1 MKQSCVSGCTRL
13 WAGGGNPDLI
23 SSLNHLGTRV
33 NGAEPW
39 LYADKHGLKNGS
51 PKRWNLSL
59 K

>member
-13 WAGGGNPDLI
+13 WAGGGNLDLI
-23 SSLNHLGTRV
+23 SSLNHLGTRA

-51 PKRWNLSL
+51 PKR
-59 K
+59 